1 MRYSRPHMRS
11 YVWNEYDTNLH
22 RERQVHAYAK
32 WIEELLEN
40 GWNAFILTIMFRQLA
55 GSTALIR
62 SQMMQEAERI
72 IWWLSEDM
80 VRNPWSEIGWKKLP
94 RVFYSLDW
102 PVYKRDKKLSKQI
115 IRANNGLHVQ
125 GILLKRKSTLLR
137 QSLLSY
143 VAEYQDHL
151 RGKHNKVD
159 VIDVKPIDRTPRV
172 AGEYVL
178 KAYQRRLIDDS
189 GIMVLPKSLSE
200 MRCRN

>member
-1 MRYSRPHMRS
+1 MSG
-11 YVWNEYDTNLH
+11 TNTT
-22 RERQVHAYAK
+22 RTYTERQVHAYAK

-80 VRNPWSEIGWKKLP
+80 VRNPWSEIGRKKLP

>member
-1 MRYSRPHMRS
+1 MRS

-80 VRNPWSEIGWKKLP
+80 VRNPWSEIGRKKLP

>member
-80 VRNPWSEIGWKKLP
+80 VRNPWSEIGRKKLP

-115 IRANNGLHVQ
+115 SRANNGLHVQ